1 VTKRRSL
8 SGREWAY
15 AGAVLGA
22 VTSIAGNV
30 ASAALVDRPG
40 APDRSVLVGMI
51 AAVFWPVALLVSLEV
66 LTRIAWPDGKAWTV
80 IRYGGLAPVAA
91 VTAVVSYLHMSTLLN
106 HFKEGPVTAYAGPLA
121 VDGMMVLCSVA
132 LLAEAKRSRSTG
144 RRPVNDRVPAVA
156 EPTAPVATDRLHLVG
171 TAGDG
176 PVDVEAVRLEWEAAD
191 RSWSGR
197 ELADRLGR
205 TVEAARSQ
213 RRRWEGKAS

>member
-1 VTKRRSL
+1 MAAKRRSL

-40 APDRSVLVGMI
+40 APDRSVLVGML

-66 LTRIAWPDGKAWTV
+66 LTRIAWPDGKMWTV

-132 LLAEAKRSRSTG
+132 LLAEAKRSRSSNRP
-144 RRPVNDRVPAVA
+144 RR
-156 EPTAPVATDRLHLVG
+156 
-171 TAGDG
+171 
-176 PVDVEAVRLEWEAAD
+176 
-191 RSWSGR
+191 S
-197 ELADRLGR
+197 
-205 TVEAARSQ
+205 
-213 RRRWEGKAS
+213 RRIGCI